1 MSFAPMRMSMSSVR
15 EMVGPTVIQVS
26 DTAGPFT
33 FAVYKAVADDQDKPV
48 GVDWGDGTFEMLT
61 PQSNG
66 TVRMSHQYPAG
77 SYAVRIQDNLRSL
90 AFNGGTAYGYSKSES
105 FAGDSYYNQLNYVV
119 KDITAIG
126 SKLSTE
132 LSPGM
137 FAYTGISGVPAGF
150 MAPLISP
157 VNSSARMI
165 PSGCFMGCASL
176 RTVSVGMMQDVR
188 VVDSFAF
195 ADCASLENVDAFS
208 SARVVRIG
216 YSAFANCTSLR
227 NLNGFSGTP
236 LTNDVAS
243 VLFAGQSGGYLQQ
256 IDAIKAALGDSY
268 RVQHFMEPIGRNAFY
283 GCSALADVSGISIT
297 LGSLGVN
304 AFSLC
309 SSLVTV
315 PGALVNL
322 QGGAY
327 SIDYPGSGVAWVRDA
342 RPAVYADSSTKWTT
356 NSYGDPSDAYDSGS
370 FFDNTPSP
378 SVFRD
383 WPVIISAQY
392 AGCTGLTEIT
402 LSGTEYRIGTDAFY
416 GCTNL
421 MCVNFPNM
429 TTSQVVEIQNTN
441 ANVASS
447 VGTLKR
453 YPWGLPSGCR
463 VVCKDGTL
471 TVA

>member
-1 MSFAPMRMSMSSVR
+1 MSFAPMRMSMSAVR
-15 EMVGPTVIQVS
+15 EMDGPTVVLVS
-26 DTAGPFT
+26 DTTGPFT
-33 FAVYKAVADDQDKPV
+33 FAVYKAVADDPTRPV

-61 PQSNG
+61 PKANG
-66 TVRMSHQYPAG
+66 TVKMSHKYPAG
-77 SYAVRIQDNLRSL
+77 SYAVRIQDNLRILS
-90 AFNGGTAYGYSKSES
+90 FNNGAVYGYSKNETLG
-105 FAGDSYYNQLNYVV
+105 GDSYYNQLNYVV
-119 KDITAIG
+119 KDITAAG

-137 FAYTGISGVPAGF
+137 FAYTGISVVPAGF
-150 MAPLISP
+150 TAPLISP

-165 PSGCFMGCASL
+165 PAGCFMGCASL
-176 RTVSVGMMQDVR
+176 RTISVGMMQDVR

-208 SARVVRIG
+208 SARVIRIG
-216 YSAFANCTSLR
+216 YFAFRNCTSLR

-256 IDAIKAALGDSY
+256 IDAIKAALGNSY
-268 RVQHFMEPIGRNAFY
+268 RIQHFMEPLGRNAFY
-283 GCSALADVSGISIT
+283 GCSALADVSGISIAS
-297 LGSLGVN
+297 GSLGMN

-315 PGALVNL
+315 PGELVNL

-327 SIDYPGSGVAWVRDA
+327 SIDSPGSGVAWVRDA
-342 RPAVYADSSTKWTT
+342 RPAVYADSSTKWELS
-356 NSYGDPSDAYDSGS
+356 SYGDPSDAYDSGS

-383 WPVIISAQY
+383 WPVILATQY
-392 AGCTGLTEIT
+392 VGCTGLTEIT
-402 LSGTEYRIGTDAFY
+402 LSRTEYRIGTDAFY

-421 MCVNFPNM
+421 MRVNFPNM
-429 TTSQVVEIQNTN
+429 TTNQVAEINATN
-441 ANVASS
+441 ANGASS
-447 VGTLKR
+447 AGTFKR
-453 YPWGLPSGCR
+453 YPWGLPSGCQ